1 MSGERAK
8 PEVAAL
14 LGALVV
20 HDVANLLA
28 VADSSAFLISRAPED
43 VEAVRRHTARVREKL
58 QLAKSLCV
66 RCLAVARGEPALKL
80 EHALVTTARRAW
92 DSAEAEGRCRLNL
105 EVAQEAQVY
114 AEPLLLEA
122 VLMNLMRNAVEAG
135 AKSMRLVLQQSEET
149 SLIELFDDGA
159 GFEREPEPL
168 RSGKSEGHGFGLAA
182 SRAIVELHGGEL
194 GLERLERETRAFIA
208 LPAVLRTSG

>member
-1 MSGERAK
+1 MSGERPKA
-8 PEVAAL
+8 EVAAL

-28 VADSSAFLISRAPED
+28 VADSSAFLISRAPDD
-43 VEAVRRHTARVREKL
+43 VDGVRRHTLRLREKL

-66 RCLAVARGEPALKL
+66 RCLAVARGEPPLKL
-80 EHALVTTARRAW
+80 EHELGTTLRRAW
-92 DSAEAEGRCRLNL
+92 DSADAEGCRLAV
-105 EVAQEAQVY
+105 EVASEAQVY

-135 AKSMRLVLQQSEET
+135 AKNVRVVLQQSAET
-149 SLIELFDDGA
+149 SLVELFDDGA

-168 RSGKSEGHGFGLAA
+168 RSSKSEGHGFGLAA
-182 SRAIVELHGGEL
+182 SRAIIELHGGEL
-194 GLERLERETRAFIA
+194 GLERLASETRASIT
-208 LPAVLRTSG
+208 LPRAP

>member
-1 MSGERAK
+1 MSGERPKA
-8 PEVAAL
+8 EVAAL

-43 VEAVRRHTARVREKL
+43 VDGVRRHTLRLREKL

-66 RCLAVARGEPALKL
+66 RCLAVARGEPPLKL
-80 EHALVTTARRAW
+80 EHELVTTVRRAW
-92 DSAEAEGRCRLNL
+92 DSADAEDCRLDVG
-105 EVAQEAQVY
+105 VANEAQVY

-135 AKSMRLVLQQSEET
+135 AKNVRVVLQQSAET

-159 GFEREPEPL
+159 GFEKEPEPL
-168 RSGKSEGHGFGLAA
+168 RSSKSEGHGFGLAA
-182 SRAIVELHGGEL
+182 SRAIIELHSGEL
-194 GLERLERETRAFIA
+194 GLSRLASETRAFIK
-208 LPAVLRTSG
+208 LPRAP